1 MAANTGWRPV
11 PALGCLSLGLGGLA
25 LAALGFG
32 ESLAFSVLG
41 RRPLAGLGDLWL
53 RLLGW
58 GAWPC
63 ALLLTLAGVG
73 LLARADDLPWRLPWG
88 RALSVETLL
97 AALLALIGLARGAA
111 TAAEAG
117 PEGQLGW
124 ALAAVSREAL
134 GATPAFLLWLGAAL
148 LGGLSTLRIGGAR
161 LAAGLEALADALA
174 MQAPPPPDPDTLAP
188 PSSPAV
194 RASARPLMTASGAQ
208 AATEGAGRR
217 RGQTPMPGRDPD
229 AGRGTQAPG
238 SVPVSAS
245 PAAREA
251 PALAGA
257 LPSQAAA
264 PGSHDPAAEDA
275 RRRPPPIRDASRPSG
290 AKPRAGRRSALLP
303 GLDLFDAVTVGEAGE
318 DEAALRAVGRRIEE
332 TLAGFGVPVQVVE
345 IERGPTFTRFGLR
358 PGYVMR
364 GDQRLRV
371 KVARIT
377 ALQQDLALALAASTV
392 RIEAPVPGRPIVG
405 IEVPNPDSTAV
416 GLRAMLED
424 PAFRSVARA
433 GGLALAMGRE
443 VTGETVVADL
453 ARMPHLLVAGATG
466 SGKSVFLNVLL
477 ASLLYQHTPDG
488 LRLILIDPKRVELGR
503 FGKLPHLIAGVVTDP
518 AEAVGA
524 LRWLVAEMERRYQV
538 FSERGARDRAGFNAQ
553 SPAGEAPLPA
563 LVVVID
569 ELADLMMTAPEEVE
583 PLLTRLAQMGR
594 ATGIHLVVATQRPST
609 DVVTGLIKANFP
621 ARAAFA
627 VSSGIDSRVILDQ
640 MGAESLLGRGD
651 MLFQPPDRPHAR
663 RLQGALVEDAEL
675 DRLIAFWRGSHWDAP
690 RRLPPW
696 EDMVPSSDPDAEL
709 LDQARAIAQEG
720 RELSASL
727 LQRRLRIGY
736 ARARKLY
743 NRLAEEGL
751 VAGSRDSEGFDWV
764 DDEFDR

>member
-11 PALGCLSLGLGGLA
+11 PALGCASLGVGGLA
-25 LAALGFG
+25 LVALGFG
-32 ESLAFSVLG
+32 EGIAFSVLG
-41 RRPLAGLGDLWL
+41 RRPLAGLGELWW

-63 ALLLTLAGVG
+63 ALLLALAGVG
-73 LLARADDLPWRLPWG
+73 LLARADELPWRLPWG
-88 RALSVETLL
+88 RALAVETLL
-97 AALLALIGLARGAA
+97 AALLTLIGLARGAA
-111 TAAEAG
+111 TAADAG

-134 GATPAFLLWLGAAL
+134 GSTSAFLLWLAAAL

-174 MQAPPPPDPDTLAP
+174 MEVPPPPDPDTLAP
-188 PSSPAV
+188 PSRPVV
-194 RASARPLMTASGAQ
+194 RASAQPPASAAQSATVGAL
-208 AATEGAGRR
+208 RH
-217 RGQTPMPGRDPD
+217 RGQAPMPPAESGIDRETTS
-229 AGRGTQAPG
+229 AGP
-238 SVPVSAS
+238 
-245 PAAREA
+245 A
-251 PALAGA
+251 PAPT
-257 LPSQAAA
+257 LPG
-264 PGSHDPAAEDA
+264 PRDPAADDA
-275 RRRPPPIRDASRPSG
+275 RRRPPPVRDASRPSG
-290 AKPRAGRRSALLP
+290 AKPRAGRRSTLLP
-303 GLDLFDAVTVGEAGE
+303 GLDLFDPAPAGEARVE
-318 DEAALRAVGRRIEE
+318 DGALQAVGRRIEE

-371 KVARIT
+371 KVSRIT
-377 ALQQDLALALAASTV
+377 ALQQDLALALAAPTV

-424 PAFRSVARA
+424 PAFRRVARA

-477 ASLLYQHTPDG
+477 ASLLFQHTPDD

-503 FGKLPHLIAGVVTDP
+503 FGTLPHLIAGVVTDP

-663 RLQGALVEDAEL
+663 RLQGALVADAEL
-675 DRLIAFWRGSHWDAP
+675 DRLIDFWRGSHWDAP

-696 EDMVPSSDPDAEL
+696 EDLVPSGDPDAEL

-736 ARARKLY
+736 SRARKLY
-743 NRLAEEGL
+743 DRLSEEGL